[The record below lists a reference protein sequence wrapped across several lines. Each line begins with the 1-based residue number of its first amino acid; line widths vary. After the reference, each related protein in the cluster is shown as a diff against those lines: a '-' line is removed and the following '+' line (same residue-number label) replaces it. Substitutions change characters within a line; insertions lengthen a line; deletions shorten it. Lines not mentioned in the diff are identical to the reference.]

1 MPSTQI
7 TYDLIE
13 PLIVSSDVEGR
24 TMVCAFGLP
33 GSDEVFEADAPI
45 RQERTVGSQVKRQ
58 LSRGLVNE
66 VRRSA
71 SRMLRG
77 LLGGGFVSRAA
88 SQTVNTA
95 SRSASQDLVSGPSK
109 SDKQNAI
116 VAAFKK
122 VQSNFSYDAVN
133 RQWTKPSAA
142 IADAPDRKDLVSP
155 FQAQLNAN
163 PVRSGFER
171 DVLARVL
178 AHMAYADG
186 ELAGEELDFFKESIP
201 ASLGTVEELGKRD
214 PVSAIEAEEIPEGVR
229 ESIYMLAWTIAAID
243 MDVDDAEVA
252 LVQEYGGKFGIKAD
266 RGSELEKLAK
276 SYVLEGYLQPDLTR
290 EELFELSGK
299 IGLSND
305 DAERAKIAW
314 MKRQ

>member
-1 MPSTQI
+1 MARTEI

-13 PLIVSSDVEGR
+13 PLIVSSEVNGR
-24 TMVCAFGLP
+24 QVFCTFALP
-33 GSDEVFEADAPI
+33 GSDEVFEADGIA
-45 RQERTVGSQVKRQ
+45 RQERNVGGQVKRQ
-58 LSRGLVNE
+58 ITRTLTNE

-77 LLGGGFVSRAA
+77 LLGGGMLGRIG

-95 SRSASQDLVSGPSK
+95 SREASRNITQGLSK
-109 SDKQNAI
+109 SEKQSAI
-116 VAAFKK
+116 VMAFKK
-122 VQSNFSYDAVN
+122 VQSNFYYDPVE
-133 RQWTKPSAA
+133 RSWGKPSPAM
-142 IADAPDRKDLVSP
+142 ADEPDRKELVSP
-155 FQAQLNAN
+155 FQSQLNSN

-186 ELAGEELDFFKESIP
+186 ELAGEELEFFKESIP

-214 PVSAIEAEEIPEGVR
+214 PVSAIEAEEIPSGVR
-229 ESIYMLAWTIAAID
+229 ESIYMLAWTISAID
-243 MDVDDAEVA
+243 MDVDDSEVV
-252 LVQEYGGKFGIKAD
+252 LLNEYGAKFGIAEA
-266 RGSELEKLAK
+266 RGQELATIAK
-276 SYVLEGYLQPDLTR
+276 SYVLEGFLQPDLTR
-290 EELFELSGK
+290 DELFNLASK
-299 IGLSND
+299 IQLSND